1 MYTHKPPHLLRDI
14 VQLKRKRLNHC
25 VELLVPFWKKKKNH
39 LCTCS
44 LYPVYLRIKASSLLF
59 IPQVIQY

>member
-25 VELLVPFWKKKKNH
+25 VELLAPFWKKKKIICALAH
-39 LCTCS
+39 YI
-44 LYPVYLRIKASSLLF
+44 LYT
-59 IPQVIQY
+59 